1 MCVLISIFNQLC
13 WMHYSDVNEC
23 LENNGGCKDET
34 ICVNTEGGSY
44 CDCPEGSKYNHDHSM
59 CVG

>member
-1 MCVLISIFNQLC
+1 
-13 WMHYSDVNEC
+13 MHYSDVNEC